1 MAMMKTSHSSG
12 LFLAVLLCS
21 VLTYAQETETDT
33 NTKQQSLYF
42 MVAGSVGNFSPN
54 SGKQFTDV
62 YSNRT
67 MSKNIALAIGARTF
81 ALIGKYRE
89 FSATG
94 RSVVT
99 NIDIAGK
106 AEWKQKLYM
115 GGIRF
120 RGDDMPFYLDLLFV
134 STRAD
139 ETISTVSPV
148 IAELTA
154 MNTKESRGFGG
165 AVGLTVKLAGML
177 GIFAEAEY
185 SKMSVL
191 EINLFE
197 RPSPELGGLNLNAG
211 IQLSF

>member
-1 MAMMKTSHSSG
+1 MTTFRSTG
-12 LFLAVLLCS
+12 LFLAVLLCTTLS
-21 VLTYAQETETDT
+21 YGQETETE
-33 NTKQQSLYF
+33 TKKQSLYF
-42 MVAGSVGNFSPN
+42 MAAASIGNFSPN
-54 SGKQFTDV
+54 SGKQFTEV

-67 MSKNIALAIGARTF
+67 VSKNFALAIGARTF
-81 ALIGKYRE
+81 ALVGKYRE

-99 NIDIAGK
+99 NIVVEGD

-115 GGIRF
+115 AGLRF
-120 RGDDMPFYLDLLFV
+120 RSDDMPFYLDLLFV

-139 ETISTVSPV
+139 ETISTVSPM

-165 AVGLTVKLAGML
+165 AIGLAVNLAGML

-191 EINLFE
+191 EINLFD

-211 IQLSF
+211 VQLSF